1 MNRGI
6 RFIKILSISFII
18 LVAITF
24 FSFAIINNHVISS
37 TKSRIITVNE
47 ATGINADCIIVLG
60 AGVRSD
66 GSPSPML
73 EDRILA
79 GIDLYNKDTSDRLLM
94 SGDHSTKNYDEVNT
108 MKAYAVKNGVLS
120 EHVFMDHA
128 GISTYDSIYR
138 VREIFQASK
147 IIIVSQSYH
156 LYRALYIADALGI
169 EAYGISAD
177 QRIYAGQEARE
188 LREKAARVK
197 DYVKS
202 IFKPASKYLGEAIP
216 VSGNGDVTNDNQ

>member
-1 MNRGI
+1 MNRGKKFVKFLLI
-6 RFIKILSISFII
+6 FFII
-18 LVAITF
+18 LIAITF

-37 TKSRIITVNE
+37 TKTKIIAADE

-60 AGVRSD
+60 AGIRRD

-79 GIDLYNKDTSDRLLM
+79 GIDLYNRGISDRLLM

-108 MKAYAVKNGVLS
+108 MKAYAVKNGILS

-138 VREIFQASK
+138 AREIFQASK

-156 LYRALYIADALGI
+156 LYRALYIANALGI

-177 QRIYAGQEARE
+177 PRIYAGQEARE

-197 DYVKS
+197 DYFKS
-202 IFKPASKYLGEAIP
+202 IVKPDSKYLGPAIP
-216 VSGNGDVTNDNQ
+216 VSGNGDVTNDNK